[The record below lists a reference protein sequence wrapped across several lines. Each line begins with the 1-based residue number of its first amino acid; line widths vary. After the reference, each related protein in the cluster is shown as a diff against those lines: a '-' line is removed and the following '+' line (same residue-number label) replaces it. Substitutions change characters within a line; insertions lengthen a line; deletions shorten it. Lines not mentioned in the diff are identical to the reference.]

1 MEVVL
6 LTIFLPLL
14 TSIASLFSASE
25 KFKAWVVT
33 LGTFLSAL
41 LATHIYLTVP
51 ASPPDKPI
59 TYSFPWIQAVGA
71 SVEVGLSN
79 FSIPMGVL
87 VAWLIAAISLY
98 SVKYMEGDYRPGWYW
113 FFFGFF
119 ATSMLIVVYAENL
132 WFLLAGW
139 EGVGLASWAL
149 IGHWYRDEYD
159 KWVGKE
165 ERVAGVPY
173 WWTPSKA
180 GLRAI
185 LTVRLGDAFFLVA
198 IALFYALAG
207 TVSLSELS
215 GSEALRALGAVPL
228 LFFAMGP
235 FTKSAQFPFHEWLL
249 TAMTGPTS
257 VSALIHAATMVKAG
271 VYVLI
276 VTTPIFLL
284 VKGAELYFWVVT
296 VVGVVTALAATLIAL
311 TAMEFKLVLAGST
324 AANLGIIAAAAGAA
338 GLLGLHEEHLLTVLL
353 PFAFLHIVG
362 HAVSKAS
369 LFMGFGAVI
378 HEAGTRFIGEVGRLA
393 RHMRITAVAMALS
406 MLSLVG
412 IPPFVGYIT
421 KDLALENV
429 FEAGHVYHV
438 ELLVPVLYVLLFITP
453 IYGLRLIGLTFI
465 HGTEPEEVH
474 EASVLMWL
482 PYTALAMATIV
493 LGAYFAVAVA
503 FPLTEALVAVLAGFL
518 TGFVLYIWL
527 PGFRSETLRPLWEAL
542 YRRFYLP
549 VLYDGVLP
557 LLYTWFAR
565 FIYVVFDRGLFDG
578 LYHNVLPGVFGAV
591 SNWARRLVTGY
602 VSIYMFYAVVGIF
615 IILLLLVLL

>member
-6 LTIFLPLL
+6 LTIFAPLI
-14 TSIASLFSASE
+14 TSIFSLFTRAE

-33 LGTFLSAL
+33 LGTFVSAL
-41 LATHIYLTVP
+41 LATYVYT
-51 ASPPDKPI
+51 S
-59 TYSFPWIQAVGA
+59 IQAGVYSVSWIGSVGA
-71 SVEVGLSN
+71 EIAVRLDH
-79 FSIPMGVL
+79 FSLPMGVL

-119 ATSMLIVVYAENL
+119 ATSMLIIVYADNL

-165 ERVAGVPY
+165 EKVFGVPY

-185 LTVRLGDAFFLVA
+185 LTVRFGDSFFLVA
-198 IALFYALAG
+198 IALFYTVTG
-207 TVSLSELS
+207 TVSLT
-215 GSEALRALGAVPL
+215 ALTHAGDLKTLGVVPL
-228 LFFAMGP
+228 LFFALGP

-284 VKGAELYFWVVT
+284 VPGAELYFWVVA
-296 VVGVVTALAATLIAL
+296 VVGVATALVATIIAL

-324 AANLGIIAAAAGAA
+324 AANLGMIAAAAGAA
-338 GLLGLHEEHLLTVLL
+338 GLLGLHEHELLQGLL
-353 PFAFLHIVG
+353 FFAFLHIVG

-378 HEAGTRFIGEVGRLA
+378 HEAGTRFIGEVGRLW
-393 RHMRITAVAMALS
+393 RHMKITAIAMALS

-412 IPPFVGYIT
+412 IPPFVGYVT

-429 FEAGHVYHV
+429 FEAGHMYHADW
-438 ELLVPVLYVLLFITP
+438 LAPALYLLLFITP
-453 IYGLRLIGLTFI
+453 IYGLRLVGLTFV
-465 HGTEPEEVH
+465 HGKEPEEVH
-474 EASVLMWL
+474 EAPVLMWL
-482 PYTALAMATIV
+482 PYTALAVATLA
-493 LGAYFAVAVA
+493 LGVYFAVAVK
-503 FPLTEALVAVLAGFL
+503 FPLTEALIAVALGFL

-527 PGFRSETLRPLWEAL
+527 PGVRSETLRPLWEFA

-549 VLYDGVLP
+549 ILYDGVFP
-557 LLYTWFAR
+557 LLYVWFSR

-578 LYHNVLPGVFGAV
+578 LYHSVIPGVV
-591 SNWARRLVTGY
+591 ETLSNWARRLITGNL
-602 VSIYMFYAVVGIF
+602 SIYVLYGVVGIL
-615 IILLLLVLL
+615 ITLLLLVLL

>member
-6 LTIFLPLL
+6 LTILAPL
-14 TSIASLFSASE
+14 IASLISLFSTDE

-33 LGTFLSAL
+33 LGTFVSAM
-41 LATHIYLTVP
+41 LATYVYMSI
-51 ASPPDKPI
+51 KPGV
-59 TYSFPWIQAVGA
+59 YSVAWIGPIGAEIAVR
-71 SVEVGLSN
+71 LDH
-79 FSIPMGVL
+79 FSLPMGVL

-119 ATSMLIVVYAENL
+119 ATSMLIIVYADNL

-165 ERVAGVPY
+165 EKVFGVPY

-185 LTVRLGDAFFLVA
+185 LTVRFGDSFFLVA
-198 IALFYALAG
+198 IALFYAVTG
-207 TVSLSELS
+207 TVSLT
-215 GSEALRALGAVPL
+215 ALTHAGALKTLGVVPL
-228 LFFAMGP
+228 FFFALGP

-276 VTTPIFLL
+276 VTTPIFLP
-284 VKGAELYFWVVT
+284 VPGAELYFWVVT
-296 VVGVVTALAATLIAL
+296 VVGVATALVATIIAL

-338 GLLGLHEEHLLTVLL
+338 GLLGLHEHELLQGLL
-353 PFAFLHIVG
+353 FFAFLPIVG

-378 HEAGTRFIGEVGRLA
+378 HEAGTRFIGEVGRLW
-393 RHMRITAVAMALS
+393 RHMKITAIAMALS

-429 FEAGHVYHV
+429 LEAGHVYHV
-438 ELLVPVLYVLLFITP
+438 DWLAPALYLLLFITP
-453 IYGLRLIGLTFI
+453 IYGLRLIGLTFV
-465 HGTEPEEVH
+465 HGKEPEEVH
-474 EASVLMWL
+474 EAPLLMWL
-482 PYTALAMATIV
+482 PYTVLAAATLALS
-493 LGAYFAVAVA
+493 AYFAVFVK
-503 FPLTEALVAVLAGFL
+503 FPLTEALIAVLLGFL
-518 TGFVLYIWL
+518 TGLVLYIWL
-527 PGFRSETLRPLWEAL
+527 PGVRSEALRPLWEVA

-549 VLYDGVLP
+549 ILYDGVLP
-557 LLYTWFAR
+557 LLYLWFSR

-578 LYHNVLPGVFGAV
+578 LYHNAIPGVFETL
-591 SNWARRLVTGY
+591 SNWARRLITGNISLY
-602 VSIYMFYAVVGIF
+602 VLYGVVGIL
-615 IILLLLVLL
+615 ITLLLLVVL

>member
-6 LTIFLPLL
+6 LAIFFPLIA
-14 TSIASLFSASE
+14 SILSLFSTSE

-33 LGTFLSAL
+33 AGTFASAL
-41 LATHIYLTVP
+41 IATYLFLN
-51 ASPPDKPI
+51 ASPGVYGWD
-59 TYSFPWIQAVGA
+59 WIRAIGA
-71 SVEVGLSN
+71 RIEVRLDGLSL
-79 FSIPMGVL
+79 PMGAL
-87 VAWLIAAISLY
+87 VAWLVAAISLY
-98 SVKYMEGDYRPGWYW
+98 SVRYMEGDYRPGWYW

-119 ATSMLIVVYAENL
+119 ASSMLVIVYAENL
-132 WFLLAGW
+132 WFLLVGW
-139 EGVGLASWAL
+139 EGVGIASWAL
-149 IGHWYRDEYD
+149 IGHWYRDEFEY
-159 KWVGKE
+159 WVGRE

-185 LTVRLGDAFFLVA
+185 LTVRFGDAFFLVA

-207 TVSLSELS
+207 TVSLTGLKA
-215 GSEALRALGAVPL
+215 SEALRALGVAPL
-228 LFFAMGP
+228 LFFALGP
-235 FTKSAQFPFHEWLL
+235 LTKSAQFPFHEWLL

-284 VKGAELYFWVVT
+284 VRGAELYFLVVMSL
-296 VVGVVTALAATLIAL
+296 GVVTALAATLIAL

-338 GLLGLHEEHLLTVLL
+338 GLLGLHEERLLSTLL
-353 PFAFLHIVG
+353 FFAFLHIVG

-378 HEAGTRFIGEVGRLA
+378 HEAGTRFIGEVGRLW
-393 RHMRITAVAMALS
+393 RYMKITGAAMALS

-412 IPPFVGYIT
+412 IPPFVGYVT

-429 FEAGHVYHV
+429 FEAGHAYHI
-438 ELLVPVLYVLLFITP
+438 ELLVPVLYLLLFITP
-453 IYGLRLIGLTFI
+453 IYGLRLLGLTFV
-465 HGTEPEEVH
+465 HGKEPEEVH
-474 EASVLMWL
+474 EAPALMWI
-482 PYTALAMATIV
+482 PYTALAVATLA
-493 LGAYFAVAVA
+493 LGAYFAVAVK

-527 PGFRSETLRPLWEAL
+527 PGFRSEVLSPLWNFL

-549 VLYDGVLP
+549 ILYDGVLP
-557 LLYTWFAR
+557 LLYTWFAK
-565 FIYVVFDRGLFDG
+565 FIYVVFDKGLFDG
-578 LYHNVLPGVFGAV
+578 LYHNVLPGAFDVLSRF
-591 SNWARRLVTGY
+591 ARRLITGDINIY
-602 VSIYMFYAVVGIF
+602 VLYGMVGIL
-615 IILLLLVLL
+615 ITLLLLLL